1 MYKHT
6 YIPGFPSGPAEKN
19 PFAMQGTWIQS
30 LALEDPLEEG
40 MIIHSSILSRKIP
53 WTEELVGYSPPL

>member
-6 YIPGFPSGPAEKN
+6 YIPGFPSGPEEKN

-30 LALEDPLEEG
+30 LGLGDPLEEG
-40 MIIHSSILSRKIP
+40 MTIHSSIISRKIP
-53 WTEELVGYSPPL
+53 WTEEMVGYSPPF

>member
-40 MIIHSSILSRKIP
+40 MTIHSSILSRKIP
-53 WTEELVGYSPPL
+53 WTEQLVGYSPPL